1 MKELGILNHLDKI
14 VVATFR
20 DSKKAALYWQRY
32 KRIDDSIIAGE
43 HRNERDFCPESLV
56 FLRTF
61 ILLVVDLFLGQ
72 LMSTLECMSCGHKS
86 TTFDPFWDLSLPIPR
101 VGSRLLSY

>member
-1 MKELGILNHLDKI
+1 MSHADTID
-14 VVATFR
+14 VTTFR

-43 HRNERDFCPESLV
+43 HRHERNFYPELLISLS
-56 FLRTF
+56 TF

-101 VGSRLLSY
+101 VGSHWHSHSNVK